1 MENNTSKM
9 YKIFILIF
17 FLQKYIFLYD
27 NNIIFFSFLC
37 QFLMMKN
44 TNTVKLNN
52 DWDKILKTELESN
65 DLQATLN
72 QIEKERNFQNIFPS
86 EENVFKALK
95 LTTFKNTKVIILGQ
109 DPYHSKELANG
120 LAFSV
125 PKETKQPHH

>member
-17 FLQKYIFLYD
+17 FYKNTYFYMTIILFFL
-27 NNIIFFSFLC
+27 SFLC

-52 DWDKILKTELESN
+52 DWDKILKKELEGN

-72 QIEKERNFQNIFPS
+72 QIDKEKKF
-86 EENVFKALK
+86 
-95 LTTFKNTKVIILGQ
+95 
-109 DPYHSKELANG
+109 SKY
-120 LAFSV
+120 FSIGR
-125 PKETKQPHH
+125 KCF